1 MSFDGQ
7 TASTLDVVDIAFLSR
22 PRKQRRQPPRTP
34 STVEGELIPTA
45 PAQVSSSSIEPMLA
59 SNQPFTV
66 ATDVAEFRSWLE
78 RTGAGALVEVVAR
91 AFARHMNTAGV
102 KVFLETESEEPNE
115 QRVLVMAPVST
126 LQHDALDRL
135 FSFTSSAWWSS
146 VVRSTR
152 NAIVVDIQHV

>member
-7 TASTLDVVDIAFLSR
+7 TTSTLDLVDIAFPSP
-22 PRKQRRQPPRTP
+22 PRKQRRRPTRTP
-34 STVEGELIPTA
+34 STIEDELIPTA
-45 PAQVSSSSIEPMLA
+45 TVQASDSSIEPMLA
-59 SNQPFTV
+59 PSQPFTV
-66 ATDVAEFRSWLE
+66 ATDVPEFRSWLE

-102 KVFLETESEEPNE
+102 RVFLETESEEPNE
-115 QRVLVMAPVST
+115 QRVLVIAPVSP
-126 LQHDALDRL
+126 LQRDALDRL

-152 NAIVVDIQHV
+152 NAIVVDIQHA